1 MPLVINTNIQSLN
14 AQRNLSKTLMPL
26 QTAMQRL
33 SSGMRINSAKDDA
46 AGLAIAVR
54 MNSQMKGL
62 TQAVRNANDAVSLVQ
77 TAEGAIDEMTN
88 ALQRIRELAVQSANA
103 SNTALDRGAT
113 DKEVQQLVAEVD
125 RIATQTQFN
134 NQTLLDGTLGSKA
147 FQVGANAGQTISVA
161 LAQGLKAGQIGQ
173 IADSTATTAT
183 SAAIVGGDNIQINDN
198 KIIATVAGGAGQTTS
213 SAWSVANAIN
223 ASGVSGVTAT
233 AVTGTTTSNVTNK
246 GINFAA
252 ADDAYKL
259 DINGV
264 TVFNYTAT
272 AAFTTESLTQQQ
284 LIDRINMYS
293 SQTGV
298 GAALNGTNIEL
309 TAADG
314 RDIGVDVTVTAV
326 AAAAFAFNAGSTTH
340 GFIELSSSDDIKIT
354 GDASDKLGFSA
365 GASATTITKDA
376 QTLSNIDVKTVTG
389 ANNTMKRID
398 SALNVVSNMRADLGA
413 VLNRFQSTTAN
424 LSNVLENITAAHSR
438 IMDADFA
445 AETANITKAQIL
457 QQAGISVLAQA
468 NTLPQNVLTL
478 LRQ

>member
-246 GINFAA
+246 GIDFAA
-252 ADDAYKL
+252 EADVYKL

-272 AAFTTESLTQQQ
+272 AAFATEGLTQQQ

-298 GAALNGTNIEL
+298 GAALSGMNIEL

-314 RDIGVDVTVTAV
+314 RDIGVNVTVAGATA
-326 AAAAFAFNAGSTTH
+326 AFNADSTTH

-354 GDASDKLGFSA
+354 GDVSDKLGFGA
-365 GASATTITKDA
+365 GPTTITKDA

-398 SALNVVSNMRADLGA
+398 SALNVISNMRADLGA

>member
-183 SAAIVGGDNIQINDN
+183 SVAIVGGDNIQINDN

-233 AVTGTTTSNVTNK
+233 AVTGTTTSNVANK
-246 GINFAA
+246 GIDFAA
-252 ADDAYKL
+252 AADAYKL

-272 AAFTTESLTQQQ
+272 TAPATEGLTQQQ

-314 RDIGVDVTVTAV
+314 RDIGVDVTVTAG
-326 AAAAFAFNAGSTTH
+326 ATAAFNADSTTH

-354 GDASDKLGFSA
+354 GDASNKLGFGA
-365 GASATTITKDA
+365 GATTITKDA

-398 SALNVVSNMRADLGA
+398 SALNVISNMRADLGA

>member
-233 AVTGTTTSNVTNK
+233 AVTGTTTSDAANK
-246 GINFAA
+246 GIDFAA
-252 ADDAYKL
+252 PGDAYKL
-259 DINGV
+259 DINNV

-272 AAFTTESLTQQQ
+272 TAPATEGLTQQQ

-298 GAALNGTNIEL
+298 GAALSGTNIEL

-314 RDIGVDVTVTAV
+314 RDIGVDVTVTAG
-326 AAAAFAFNAGSTTH
+326 ATAAFNADSTTH

-354 GDASDKLGFSA
+354 GDASNKLGFGA
-365 GASATTITKDA
+365 GATTITKDA

-398 SALNVVSNMRADLGA
+398 SALNVISNMRADLGA

>member
-183 SAAIVGGDNIQINDN
+183 SVAIVGGDNIQINDN

-233 AVTGTTTSNVTNK
+233 AVTGTTTSNVANK
-246 GINFAA
+246 GIDFAA
-252 ADDAYKL
+252 AADAYKL

-272 AAFTTESLTQQQ
+272 AAFATEGLTQQQ

-298 GAALNGTNIEL
+298 GAALNGTDIEL

-314 RDIGVDVTVTAV
+314 RDIGVDVTVTAG
-326 AAAAFAFNAGSTTH
+326 ATAAFNADSTTH

-354 GDASDKLGFSA
+354 GDASNKLGFGA
-365 GASATTITKDA
+365 GATTITKDA

-398 SALNVVSNMRADLGA
+398 SALNVISNMRADLGA

>member
-233 AVTGTTTSNVTNK
+233 AVTGTTTSDVANK
-246 GINFAA
+246 GIDFAA
-252 ADDAYKL
+252 AADAYEL

-272 AAFTTESLTQQQ
+272 AAFTTEGLTQQQ

-298 GAALNGTNIEL
+298 GAALSGTNIEL

-314 RDIGVDVTVTAV
+314 RDIGVDVTVTAG
-326 AAAAFAFNAGSTTH
+326 ATAAFNAGSTTH

-354 GDASDKLGFSA
+354 GDASNKLGFGA
-365 GASATTITKDA
+365 GATTITKDA

-398 SALNVVSNMRADLGA
+398 SALNVISNMRADLGA

>member
-183 SAAIVGGDNIQINDN
+183 SVAIVGGDNIQINDN

-233 AVTGTTTSNVTNK
+233 AVTGTTTSNVASE
-246 GINFAA
+246 GIDFTAA
-252 ADDAYKL
+252 ADAYKL

-272 AAFTTESLTQQQ
+272 AAFATEGLTQQQ

-314 RDIGVDVTVTAV
+314 RDIGVDVTVTAG
-326 AAAAFAFNAGSTTH
+326 ATAAFNADSTTH

-354 GDASDKLGFSA
+354 GDVSDKLGFGA
-365 GASATTITKDA
+365 GPTTITKDA

-398 SALNVVSNMRADLGA
+398 SALNVISNMRADLGA

>member
-173 IADSTATTAT
+173 IADSTATAAT
-183 SAAIVGGDNIQINDN
+183 SEAIVGSDNIQINDN

-213 SAWSVANAIN
+213 S
-223 ASGVSGVTAT
+223 
-233 AVTGTTTSNVTNK
+233 
-246 GINFAA
+246 
-252 ADDAYKL
+252 
-259 DINGV
+259 
-264 TVFNYTAT
+264 
-272 AAFTTESLTQQQ
+272 
-284 LIDRINMYS
+284 
-293 SQTGV
+293 
-298 GAALNGTNIEL
+298 
-309 TAADG
+309 
-314 RDIGVDVTVTAV
+314 
-326 AAAAFAFNAGSTTH
+326 
-340 GFIELSSSDDIKIT
+340 
-354 GDASDKLGFSA
+354 
-365 GASATTITKDA
+365 
-376 QTLSNIDVKTVTG
+376 
-389 ANNTMKRID
+389 
-398 SALNVVSNMRADLGA
+398 
-413 VLNRFQSTTAN
+413 
-424 LSNVLENITAAHSR
+424 
-438 IMDADFA
+438 
-445 AETANITKAQIL
+445 
-457 QQAGISVLAQA
+457 
-468 NTLPQNVLTL
+468 
-478 LRQ
+478 

>member
-183 SAAIVGGDNIQINDN
+183 SVAIVGGDNIQINDN

-233 AVTGTTTSNVTNK
+233 AVTGTTTSDVDNK
-246 GINFAA
+246 GIDFTATG
-252 ADDAYKL
+252 DAYKL
-259 DINGV
+259 DINNV

-272 AAFTTESLTQQQ
+272 TAPATEGLTQQQ

-298 GAALNGTNIEL
+298 GAALNGTYIEL

-314 RDIGVDVTVTAV
+314 RDIGVDVTVTAG
-326 AAAAFAFNAGSTTH
+326 ATAAFNADSTTH

-354 GDASDKLGFSA
+354 GDVSDKLGFGA
-365 GASATTITKDA
+365 GPTTITKDA

-398 SALNVVSNMRADLGA
+398 SALNVISNMRADLGA

>member
-246 GINFAA
+246 GINFTAA
-252 ADDAYKL
+252 TDAYKL

-272 AAFTTESLTQQQ
+272 AAFATEGLTQQQ

-298 GAALNGTNIEL
+298 GAALNVTDIEL

-314 RDIGVDVTVTAV
+314 RDIGVDVTVTAG
-326 AAAAFAFNAGSTTH
+326 ATAAFNADSTTH

-365 GASATTITKDA
+365 GATTITKDA

-398 SALNVVSNMRADLGA
+398 SALNVISNMRADLGA

>member
-183 SAAIVGGDNIQINDN
+183 SVAIVGGDNIQINDN

-246 GINFAA
+246 GIDFAA
-252 ADDAYKL
+252 EADVYKL

-264 TVFNYTAT
+264 TVFNHTAT
-272 AAFTTESLTQQQ
+272 AAFTAEGLTQQQ

-298 GAALNGTNIEL
+298 GAALSGMNIEL

-314 RDIGVDVTVTAV
+314 RDIGVDVTVTAG
-326 AAAAFAFNAGSTTH
+326 ATAAFNADSTTH

-354 GDASDKLGFSA
+354 GDASNKLGFGA
-365 GASATTITKDA
+365 GATTITKDA

-398 SALNVVSNMRADLGA
+398 SALNVISNMRADLGA

>member
-246 GINFAA
+246 GIDFAA
-252 ADDAYKL
+252 EADAYEL

-272 AAFTTESLTQQQ
+272 TAPATEGLTQQQ

-298 GAALNGTNIEL
+298 GAALNGTDIEL

-314 RDIGVDVTVTAV
+314 RDIGVDVTVTAG
-326 AAAAFAFNAGSTTH
+326 ATAAFNADSTTH

-354 GDASDKLGFSA
+354 GDASNKLGFGA
-365 GASATTITKDA
+365 GATTITKDA

-398 SALNVVSNMRADLGA
+398 SALNVISNMRADLGA

>member
-173 IADSTATTAT
+173 IADSTATAAT

-246 GINFAA
+246 GIDFAA
-252 ADDAYKL
+252 EADVYKL

-272 AAFTTESLTQQQ
+272 AAFATEGLTQQQ

-298 GAALNGTNIEL
+298 GAALNGTYIEL

-314 RDIGVDVTVTAV
+314 RDIGVDVTVAGATA
-326 AAAAFAFNAGSTTH
+326 AFNADSTTH

-354 GDASDKLGFSA
+354 GDASNKLGFGA
-365 GASATTITKDA
+365 GATTITKDA

-398 SALNVVSNMRADLGA
+398 SALNVISNMRADLGA

-468 NTLPQNVLTL
+468 NSLPQNVLTL

>member
-233 AVTGTTTSNVTNK
+233 AVTGTTTSNVANK
-246 GINFAA
+246 GIDFAA
-252 ADDAYKL
+252 AADAYKL

-272 AAFTTESLTQQQ
+272 AAFATEGLTQQQ

-314 RDIGVDVTVTAV
+314 RDIGVDVTVTAG
-326 AAAAFAFNAGSTTH
+326 ATAAFNADSTTH

-354 GDASDKLGFSA
+354 GDASNKLGFGA
-365 GASATTITKDA
+365 GATTITKDA

-398 SALNVVSNMRADLGA
+398 SALNVISNMRADLGA

>member
-183 SAAIVGGDNIQINDN
+183 SVAIVGGDNIQINDN

-233 AVTGTTTSNVTNK
+233 AVTGTTTSNVANK
-246 GINFAA
+246 GIDFAA
-252 ADDAYKL
+252 AADAYKL

-272 AAFTTESLTQQQ
+272 AAFATEGLTQQQ

-298 GAALNGTNIEL
+298 GAALNGTYIEL

-314 RDIGVDVTVTAV
+314 RDIGVDVTVTAG
-326 AAAAFAFNAGSTTH
+326 ATAAFNADSTTH

-354 GDASDKLGFSA
+354 GDASNKLGFGA
-365 GASATTITKDA
+365 GATTITKDA

>member
-183 SAAIVGGDNIQINDN
+183 SVAIVGGDNIQINDN

-233 AVTGTTTSNVTNK
+233 AVTGTTTSNVANK
-246 GINFAA
+246 GIDFAA
-252 ADDAYKL
+252 AADAYKL

-272 AAFTTESLTQQQ
+272 AAFATEGLTQQQ

-298 GAALNGTNIEL
+298 GAALNVTDIEL

-314 RDIGVDVTVTAV
+314 RDIGVDVTVTAG
-326 AAAAFAFNAGSTTH
+326 ATAAFNADSTTH

-354 GDASDKLGFSA
+354 GDASNKLGFGA
-365 GASATTITKDA
+365 GATTITKDA

-398 SALNVVSNMRADLGA
+398 SALNVISNMRADLGA

>member
-183 SAAIVGGDNIQINDN
+183 SVAIVGGDNIQINDN

-233 AVTGTTTSNVTNK
+233 AVTGTTTSDAANK
-246 GINFAA
+246 GIDFATPG
-252 ADDAYKL
+252 DAYKL
-259 DINGV
+259 DINNV

-272 AAFTTESLTQQQ
+272 TAPATEGLTQQQ

-298 GAALNGTNIEL
+298 GAALNGTYIEL

-314 RDIGVDVTVTAV
+314 RDIGVDVTVTAG
-326 AAAAFAFNAGSTTH
+326 ATAAFNADSTTH

-354 GDASDKLGFSA
+354 GDASNKLGFGA
-365 GASATTITKDA
+365 GATTITKDA

-398 SALNVVSNMRADLGA
+398 SALNVISNMRADLGA

>member
-54 MNSQMKGL
+54 MNSQMKGI

-183 SAAIVGGDNIQINDN
+183 SVAIVGGDNIQINDN

-233 AVTGTTTSNVTNK
+233 AVTGTTTSNVANK
-246 GINFAA
+246 GIDFAA
-252 ADDAYKL
+252 AADAYKL

-272 AAFTTESLTQQQ
+272 AAFATEGLTQQQ

-298 GAALNGTNIEL
+298 GAALNGTYIEL

-314 RDIGVDVTVTAV
+314 RDIGVDVTVTAG
-326 AAAAFAFNAGSTTH
+326 ATAAFNADSTTH

-354 GDASDKLGFSA
+354 GDASNKLGFGA
-365 GASATTITKDA
+365 GATTITKDA

-398 SALNVVSNMRADLGA
+398 SALNVISNMRADLGA

>member
-14 AQRNLSKTLMPL
+14 AQRNLNKTLMPL

-54 MNSQMKGL
+54 MNSQIKGL

-103 SNTALDRGAT
+103 SNTSLDRAAV
-113 DKEVQQLVAEVD
+113 DKEVQQLIQEVD

-134 NQTLLDGTLGSKA
+134 NQTLLDGTMGSKA
-147 FQVGANAGQTISVA
+147 FQIGASAGQTINVA
-161 LAQGLKAGQIGQ
+161 LTQGLRSTQIGQ
-173 IADSTATTAT
+173 IAQGTGGAAV
-183 SAAIVGGDNIQINDN
+183 SAVAIGDNDVYINGTEV
-198 KIIATVAGGAGQTTS
+198 AQSVAGSGNGQGAH
-213 SAWSVANAIN
+213 SAYAKAAAIN
-223 ASGVSGVTAT
+223 ASGITGVTAT
-233 AVTGTTTSNVTNK
+233 ANATTYTNA
-246 GINFAA
+246 NA
-252 ADDAYKL
+252 
-259 DINGV
+259 NGV
-264 TVFNYTAT
+264 TLDDAGDSYSIQINTVTVASYSGITAV
-272 AAFTTESLTQQQ
+272 TQAQ
-284 LIDRINMYS
+284 LVDQINMYS
-293 SQTGV
+293 NQTGV
-298 GAALNGTNIEL
+298 SASVVGGNLSL

-314 RDIGVDVTVTAV
+314 RNIDLVVAEV
-326 AAAAFAFNAGSTTH
+326 AAGGANTLAYAAGTVNTRGTIS
-340 GFIELSSSDDIKIT
+340 LSSSDNIT
-354 GDASDKLGFSA
+354 INDTNNRLGFGA
-365 GASATTITKDA
+365 GSSTIAKDTV
-376 QTLSNIDVKTVTG
+376 TLSSVSVTSV
-389 ANNTMKRID
+389 ANANTAMNRVD
-398 SALNVVSNMRADLGA
+398 SALSVISNMRADLGA
-413 VLNRFQSTTAN
+413 IMNRFTSTMAN

-468 NTLPQNVLTL
+468 NSLPQNVLTL

>member
-183 SAAIVGGDNIQINDN
+183 SVAIVGGDNIQINDN

-233 AVTGTTTSNVTNK
+233 AVTGTTTSNVAGK

-252 ADDAYKL
+252 TDDAYKL

-272 AAFTTESLTQQQ
+272 AAFTAEGLTQQQ

-298 GAALNGTNIEL
+298 GAALSGMNIEL

-314 RDIGVDVTVTAV
+314 RDIGVNVTVAGATA
-326 AAAAFAFNAGSTTH
+326 AFNADSTTH

-354 GDASDKLGFSA
+354 GDVSDKLGFGA
-365 GASATTITKDA
+365 GPTTITKDA

-398 SALNVVSNMRADLGA
+398 SALNVISNMRADLGA

>member
-183 SAAIVGGDNIQINDN
+183 SVAIVGGDNIQINDN

-246 GINFAA
+246 GIDFAA
-252 ADDAYKL
+252 AADAYKL

-272 AAFTTESLTQQQ
+272 AAFATEGLTQQQ

-298 GAALNGTNIEL
+298 GAALNGTYIEL

-314 RDIGVDVTVTAV
+314 RDIGVDVTVTAG
-326 AAAAFAFNAGSTTH
+326 ATAAFNADSTTH

-354 GDASDKLGFSA
+354 GDASNKLGFGA
-365 GASATTITKDA
+365 GATTITKDA

-398 SALNVVSNMRADLGA
+398 SALNVISNMRADLGA

>member
-183 SAAIVGGDNIQINDN
+183 SVAIVGGDNIQINDN

-233 AVTGTTTSNVTNK
+233 AVTGTTTSNVANK
-246 GINFAA
+246 GIDFTAE
-252 ADDAYKL
+252 DDAYKL

-272 AAFTTESLTQQQ
+272 AAFATEGLTQQQ

-298 GAALNGTNIEL
+298 GAALNGTYIEL

-314 RDIGVDVTVTAV
+314 RDIGVDVTVTAG
-326 AAAAFAFNAGSTTH
+326 ATAAFNADSTTH

-354 GDASDKLGFSA
+354 GDASNKLGFGA
-365 GASATTITKDA
+365 GATTITKDA

-398 SALNVVSNMRADLGA
+398 SALNVISNMRADLGA

>member
-183 SAAIVGGDNIQINDN
+183 SVAIVGGDNIQINDN

-233 AVTGTTTSNVTNK
+233 AVTGTTTSNVANK
-246 GINFAA
+246 GIDFAA
-252 ADDAYKL
+252 TADAYKL
-259 DINGV
+259 EINGV

-272 AAFTTESLTQQQ
+272 AAFTAEGLTQQQ

-298 GAALNGTNIEL
+298 GAALNGTYIEL

-314 RDIGVDVTVTAV
+314 RDIGVDVTVTAG
-326 AAAAFAFNAGSTTH
+326 ATAAFNADSTTH

-354 GDASDKLGFSA
+354 GDASNKLGFGA
-365 GASATTITKDA
+365 GATTITKDA

-398 SALNVVSNMRADLGA
+398 SALNVISNMRADLGA

>member
-233 AVTGTTTSNVTNK
+233 AVTGTTTSNVANK
-246 GINFAA
+246 GIDFAA
-252 ADDAYKL
+252 AADAYKL

-272 AAFTTESLTQQQ
+272 AAFATEGLTQQQ

-298 GAALNGTNIEL
+298 GAALSGMNIEL

-314 RDIGVDVTVTAV
+314 RDIGVNVTVAGATA
-326 AAAAFAFNAGSTTH
+326 AFNADSTTH

-354 GDASDKLGFSA
+354 GDASDKLGF
-365 GASATTITKDA
+365 GTSATTITKDA

-398 SALNVVSNMRADLGA
+398 SALNVISNMRADLGA

>member
-246 GINFAA
+246 GINFTAA
-252 ADDAYKL
+252 TDAYKL

-264 TVFNYTAT
+264 TVFNYTATAT

-298 GAALNGTNIEL
+298 GAALNGTYIEL

-314 RDIGVDVTVTAV
+314 RDIGVDVTVTAG
-326 AAAAFAFNAGSTTH
+326 ATAAFNADSMTH

-354 GDASDKLGFSA
+354 GDASNKLGFGA
-365 GASATTITKDA
+365 GATTITKDA

-398 SALNVVSNMRADLGA
+398 SALNVISNMRADLGA

>member
-183 SAAIVGGDNIQINDN
+183 SVAIVGGDNIQINDN

-233 AVTGTTTSNVTNK
+233 AVTGTTTSNVANK
-246 GINFAA
+246 GIDFTAE
-252 ADDAYKL
+252 DDAYKL

-272 AAFTTESLTQQQ
+272 TAPATEGLTQQQ

-298 GAALNGTNIEL
+298 GAALNGTYIEL

-314 RDIGVDVTVTAV
+314 RDIGVDVTVTAG
-326 AAAAFAFNAGSTTH
+326 ATAAFNADSTTH

-354 GDASDKLGFSA
+354 GDASNKLGFGA
-365 GASATTITKDA
+365 GATTITKDA

-398 SALNVVSNMRADLGA
+398 SALNVISNMRADLGA